1 MQEHY
6 KDYQGVGAE
15 MTDTPLVSI
24 IIPCFNTERF
34 VAEAIYSACD
44 QTYKNIEVIVIDDGS
59 TDGSFQKIRDALHTA
74 TPHRRNQIIRL
85 AENHGACYAVDTGF
99 FHSAGKYAMMLAAD
113 DVLVNGNYVED
124 AANALETSGA
134 GWCYSTITLVG
145 SHPKSA
151 EPVFSKWLLHPILD
165 NFVLQFPFLCEIL
178 LDYRNPVNS
187 SSLMLNMNMFR
198 LNNLS
203 WSKGNPRGVCDGLL
217 LRQLFRK
224 EIPGISLHTLGTFYR
239 THGAQLSKTT
249 AFNKALE
256 DFRGKLITPAKTR

>member
-1 MQEHY
+1 
-6 KDYQGVGAE
+6 

-24 IIPCFNTERF
+24 IIPCYNTERF

-113 DVLVNGNYVED
+113 DILANDHYIED
-124 AANALETSGA
+124 AVNALDTSGA
-134 GWCYSTITLVG
+134 GWCYSAITLVG
-145 SHPKSA
+145 PHPKSA
-151 EPVFSKWLLHPILD
+151 EPVFSKWFLHPILD
-165 NFVLQFPFLCEIL
+165 NLVLQFPPLCEFL

-187 SSLMLNMNMFR
+187 SSLVIDMVMFR

-203 WSKGNPRGVCDGLL
+203 WSRDGNPRGVCDGLL

-224 EIPGISLHTLGTFYR
+224 ELHGISLYVLGTFYR
-239 THGAQLSKTT
+239 THEAQLSRTT

>member
-1 MQEHY
+1 MQEHC

-113 DVLVNGNYVED
+113 DVLVNRDYLMEAVQT
-124 AANALETSGA
+124 LESTKA
-134 GWCYSTITLVG
+134 DWCYASQFLAGENTFDAKLVC
-145 SHPKSA
+145 
-151 EPVFSKWLLHPILD
+151 SKWFISDMLDNIFLMFPPLCELLLH
-165 NFVLQFPFLCEIL
+165 V
-178 LDYRNPVNS
+178 RNPVNS
-187 SSLMLNMNMFR
+187 GTLMIRMDTFR
-198 LNNLS
+198 KKQLS
-203 WSKGNPRGVCDGLL
+203 WSCQGNRAVCDGALL
-217 LRQLFRK
+217 SDMMYKGLY
-224 EIPGISLHTLGTFYR
+224 GVSLPVLGTLYR
-239 THGAQLSKTT
+239 TH
-249 AFNKALE
+249 LE
-256 DFRGKLITPAKTR
+256 QITNTREFQDAHDKFGRV